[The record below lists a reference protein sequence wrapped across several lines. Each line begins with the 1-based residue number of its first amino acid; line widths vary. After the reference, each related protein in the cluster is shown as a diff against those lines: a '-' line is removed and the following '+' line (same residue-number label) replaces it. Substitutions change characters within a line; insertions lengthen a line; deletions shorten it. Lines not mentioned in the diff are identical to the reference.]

1 MDCLLR
7 WSENSWAIFDM
18 RLDEIV
24 KLNDVLK
31 ADQYMKILGMISTDV
46 SDINATRIKNQVIQS
61 WKRGMKN
68 RKHYDDLLSK
78 INISLNDL
86 IK

>member
-1 MDCLLR
+1 
-7 WSENSWAIFDM
+7 M

-31 ADQYMKILGMISTDV
+31 ADQYMKILGMISTNAGN
-46 SDINATRIKNQVIQS
+46 DINITRIKNRVIQS
-61 WKRGMKN
+61 WKKGMKH
-68 RKHYDDLLSK
+68 RKHYDDLLSE
-78 INISLNDL
+78 INLNLTDL

>member
-1 MDCLLR
+1 
-7 WSENSWAIFDM
+7 M

>member
-1 MDCLLR
+1 LR

>member
-7 WSENSWAIFDM
+7 WLENSWAIFDM

>member
-1 MDCLLR
+1 
-7 WSENSWAIFDM
+7 M

-24 KLNDVLK
+24 TLNDVLK
-31 ADQYMKILGMISTDV
+31 ADQYMKILGMIKTRAGN
-46 SDINATRIKNQVIQS
+46 DINVTRIKNQVIQS
-61 WKRGMKN
+61 WKKGMKN

-78 INISLNDL
+78 IDISLNDL